1 MTPTKTG
8 EVYPLVS
15 FFWYARIGDKKIVKG
30 ACKVKKETK
39 QLLSIGGYMAKWLLI
54 TAIIGLFMGRYPP
67 FFLKSLTYVTDVRL
81 ANPWLLFILPIS
93 GVVFTY
99 FYTRFG
105 EKC

>member
-1 MTPTKTG
+1 M
-8 EVYPLVS
+8 VAHYRNYW
-15 FFWYARIGDKKIVKG
+15 FIYG
-30 ACKVKKETK
+30 A
-39 QLLSIGGYMAKWLLI
+39 LSA
-54 TAIIGLFMGRYPP
+54 

-105 EKC
+105 KNASRGNNLVIEQGNGGKKIFLCA

>member
-1 MTPTKTG
+1 M
-8 EVYPLVS
+8 
-15 FFWYARIGDKKIVKG
+15 KKNKSNYYQSAVIWQNG
-30 ACKVKKETK
+30 CSLP
-39 QLLSIGGYMAKWLLI
+39 QLLVYLWGVIRL
-54 TAIIGLFMGRYPP
+54 
-67 FFLKSLTYVTDVRL
+67 FLKSLTYVTDVRL